1 MVGLPYDCLANPLG
15 AVRLTFEKAV
25 ACGSDPS
32 TFDGRTGAPLI
43 FSSSSFLTM
52 VPFLNPSN
60 MPWVQPNTL
69 VRFRGMIQD
78 MLGNEFYVGAYKD
91 GETWRTNK
99 FADFSQFPMA
109 TGSSPDVS
117 VWERRLLYCVPV
129 PWQNSW
135 IEHSSEALV
144 NPSSISSSLQS
155 VKRHRE
161 DDQAMNDIDM
171 QVTNEEVHAS
181 TSNKKMREDGITFN
195 SSNPG
200 DTTSVLPNFD
210 RTSFPCLVKI
220 YDSPE
225 SDLKLNDV
233 FEFIGVYTFDP
244 EFPVDKNDNNDLESS
259 LCDDTLTQ
267 MPPSKVLF
275 LKCFLCVEA
284 FFSHMDWNIT
294 VLEFTPFY
302 STYNDIDQGT
312 VFFCA
317 IEATA
322 FAPDT
327 CIYFHHRGNRCTL
340 RGFSVSG
347 TSTPLPCSQEAC
359 HSRLYFRGR
368 IGGGFYDSMQEI
380 MPAGFLKSHL
390 VKATREAL
398 LGHLTTILGNDGVH
412 ARVDSIAVGK
422 LSLNLTCFNKE
433 TVSVFGHRLN
443 LALKNLLPF
452 THSIPL
458 TVDYLNKVSL
468 APKRIIKLTGILQL
482 AEGSHLTI
490 DETQLLEGTLN
501 PTGAQN
507 ARVLRSLL
515 ELQKVEYDFT
525 YYKMDMP
532 TDIQLLILSEG
543 KSNILPGDLVL
554 PFRPSSVDAVQ
565 DAETQV
571 LQSWRWYLAT
581 MRSLSHSIEQ
591 EIQKVVEDDL
601 VAARQADRSLSSL
614 DFSRLLTMGRLVSLS
629 FGETSL
635 TLEHWQMAKELERL
649 RKERLQGSS

>member
-32 TFDGRTGAPLI
+32 TFDGRDWGATDL
-43 FSSSSFLTM
+43 FKQFLFDDGGLSQ

-109 TGSSPDVS
+109 TVSSPDMS

-155 VKRHRE
+155 EKRHRE
-161 DDQAMNDIDM
+161 DDQAMHDIDM

-181 TSNKKMREDGITFN
+181 TSNKKMREDGLTFN

-267 MPPSKVLF
+267 MPPSKVPRLHC
-275 LKCFLCVEA
+275 LVHRKL
-284 FFSHMDWNIT
+284 
-294 VLEFTPFY
+294 
-302 STYNDIDQGT
+302 STQDFI
-312 VFFCA
+312 
-317 IEATA
+317 
-322 FAPDT
+322 
-327 CIYFHHRGNRCTL
+327 
-340 RGFSVSG
+340 SG
-347 TSTPLPCSQEAC
+347 SPTFE
-359 HSRLYFRGR
+359 
-368 IGGGFYDSMQEI
+368 
-380 MPAGFLKSHL
+380 LKSHV

-398 LGHLTTILGNDGVH
+398 LGHLTTILGNDGVAANFMLLHLLSKVH

-452 THSIPL
+452 THSVPL

-468 APKRIIKLTGILQL
+468 APKKDYQTNRLVSGILQL

-532 TDIQLLILSEG
+532 TDIQLLILSEE

-554 PFRPSSVDAVQ
+554 PFRPSLVDAVQ